1 MPEIRK
7 RRRAGKANWAQE
19 LEFTRSKCKS
29 LTNCKAVKNGKGVFQ
44 QAVINPATFSVG
56 LISGAWMQHWRP
68 KAPRARLKQADPGI
82 CARFSG
88 AKTQ

>member
-29 LTNCKAVKNGKGVFQ
+29 LTNCKAVKNGKEYF
-44 QAVINPATFSVG
+44 N
-56 LISGAWMQHWRP
+56 
-68 KAPRARLKQADPGI
+68 KRLLTRRHLVLG
-82 CARFSG
+82 
-88 AKTQ
+88 